1 MKERRFCRTAQ
12 SFGEVVNMDTYGE
25 TKPDVNLGPPALR
38 DVARFANR
46 FGQLLRLLLGTD
58 NAGET
63 VAAAA
68 ALRRAL
74 SAAGLDHHDLAAAV
88 EASMRVPLV
97 PLDDNYEE
105 GWKSIARFCDLHSD
119 ALSDKEAQFVR
130 NILKY
135 RKLTEKQL
143 DWLADI
149 QARLIDEGR

>member
-1 MKERRFCRTAQ
+1 MKTYD
-12 SFGEVVNMDTYGE
+12 EV
-25 TKPDVNLGPPALR
+25 KPDVNLGPSALH
-38 DVARFANR
+38 DVAKLANR
-46 FGQLLRLLLGTD
+46 IGQLLRLLLGSD
-58 NAGET
+58 KAGET
-63 VAAAA
+63 IAAVA
-68 ALRRAL
+68 ALRRVL

-88 EASMRVPLV
+88 EAGLRVPLV

-105 GWKSIARFCDLHSD
+105 EWKSIARYCDLHSD

-135 RKLTEKQL
+135 RKLSEKQL